1 MIGTKKLRRYEG
13 VPNLDGMSKDDLW
26 AFWQVYHRPSR
37 DDAEKLIG
45 DRRKGFTNLASSL
58 ANYACNK
65 AVAMGCREK
74 GDIKGALCY
83 EKHADL
89 SYERLP
95 EDIRW

>member
-1 MIGTKKLRRYEG
+1 MLYK
-13 VPNLDGMSKDDLW
+13 V
-26 AFWQVYHRPSR
+26 HRPSR
-37 DDAEKLIG
+37 KDAEALIG
-45 DRRKGFTNLASSL
+45 DRRKGFTTLASDL

-74 GDIKGALCY
+74 GDINGALCY
-83 EKHADL
+83 EHAAEL